1 MSDADVLER
10 LYATIESRRGADPET
25 SWTAK
30 LFAQGRPKIAQKVGE
45 EAVEVNIAAL
55 TEGPDA
61 LAAESADLLYHLLV
75 LWADADVK
83 PADVWAELAKR
94 EGLSGI
100 EEKRARGEL

>member
-1 MSDADVLER
+1 MSDAEVLQR
-10 LYATIESRRGADPET
+10 LYTTIMSRRGADPET

-30 LFAQGRPKIAQKVGE
+30 LFAQGRGKIAQKVGE

-55 TEGPDA
+55 TQGPDE

-75 LWADADVK
+75 MWADAGITPD
-83 PADVWAELAKR
+83 DVWAELAKR

>member
-30 LFAQGRPKIAQKVGE
+30 LFHQGRAKIAQKVGE

-55 TEGPDA
+55 VQGADE

-75 LWADADVK
+75 LWADAGVA